1 MTKVTMGDTSLR
13 TSAIRGPIIMS
24 QHVGQGVLLNLT
36 PPPFLS
42 VALAGVE
49 HEGWMEERIHLFPLS
64 VFLLQWWKH
73 HKLPVTAQRLG
84 PRTLFLPPPTCYCG

>member
-1 MTKVTMGDTSLR
+1 MGDTSLR

-49 HEGWMEERIHLFPLS
+49 HEGWPLS

-84 PRTLFLPPPTCYCG
+84 PRTLFLPPHPHTCYCG